1 MQNQNSTTD
10 ECKTNFE
17 TNIIKEKVDEITL
30 LIKEMKKNGKTDS
43 FDFELEIMTR
53 HPEFYQS
60 HPFLVKKLCKGD
72 DISMLFKMLDCLD
85 KVEQGDS
92 SLSSVEFNLGKD
104 LANKYVYPNI
114 EK

>member
-1 MQNQNSTTD
+1 MEKTNSNTD

-17 TNIIKEKVDEITL
+17 TNIIKEKVYEITL
-30 LIKEMKKNGKTDS
+30 LIDEMKKNGKTDS
-43 FDFELEIMTR
+43 FDFELDIMTK
-53 HPEFYQS
+53 HPDFYQS

-72 DISMLFKMLDCLD
+72 DISILFKMLDSLD
-85 KVEQGDS
+85 KVEQGDC
-92 SLSSVEFNLGKD
+92 SLSSVEFSLGKD